1 MHLTNVVIVLTLSIT
16 FFIELSAALNATE
29 NRVEKCTEQITNF
42 SFKINNLFN
51 SSHVDILGGSIP
63 QHILLRDRRIQW
75 NLSDFR

>member
-42 SFKINNLFN
+42 SFKINNLFD
-51 SSHVDILGGSIP
+51 SSHVDLLGGSIP
-63 QHILLRDRRIQW
+63 QRVLLW
-75 NLSDFR
+75 N